1 MRKESVVSS
10 LVARQISGV
19 SSLVTR
25 ANHSQLY
32 SEVGSGFSNE
42 LHCLSLAGIIL
53 DPFFWQAFGWW
64 RLP

>member
-10 LVARQISGV
+10 LVARQISG
-19 SSLVTR
+19 
-25 ANHSQLY
+25 LY

-42 LHCLSLAGIIL
+42 LHCLSLAGITL